1 MRMLMMHAG
10 VSFNDVIVE
19 GKDWM
24 KIKPTMPDGV
34 VPAIKFTHKG
44 KSKLLGQSTSM
55 LRFLARA
62 YGYYPTDP
70 LQAWKVENLI

>member
-1 MRMLMMHAG
+1 
-10 VSFNDVIVE
+10 
-19 GKDWM
+19 M

-62 YGYYPTDP
+62 YGYYPIDP
-70 LQAWKVENLI
+70 LQAWK